1 MINKTLVINTYI
13 LDDMSGSEPA
23 AAYHFIKEVSK
34 YFKTIL
40 VFTSHFTPEA
50 IMHKLTDSSENITF
64 VQTQFPLFFP
74 KNRFGTFYLKYRI
87 YLLRQSNQIQL
98 MKLDPLTN
106 IGIHY
111 SLSNHLLGT
120 SLYKSGIPY
129 LFGPASTSKFSIRY
143 IMIAQQTIILE
154 FIRFLCIR
162 LVLRFDPVVRKSLKN
177 ARVILAGD
185 TRTQKLLKLSITS
198 VNYTSTVIP
207 HTTVD
212 ESQVRE
218 FTKKSGNKKNLMWCG
233 AFTSRKD
240 PKMALEV
247 MRTLRESYGRDDF
260 TLEMY
265 GSGKKLKELVRFKEK
280 HKLQNVEIHSWIKKD
295 LLIARM
301 TQTKILLFTSYRES
315 GGAQLLEALACEMN
329 VVSTDATGAIDWL
342 SGSSIKFLGPPI
354 ISSRKHFAQ
363 ILAEE
368 VLRQYESEHT
378 STEISQ
384 FTVEKQVSQIS
395 EILRLFN

>member
-1 MINKTLVINTYI
+1 
-13 LDDMSGSEPA
+13 
-23 AAYHFIKEVSK
+23 
-34 YFKTIL
+34 
-40 VFTSHFTPEA
+40 
-50 IMHKLTDSSENITF
+50 
-64 VQTQFPLFFP
+64 
-74 KNRFGTFYLKYRI
+74 
-87 YLLRQSNQIQL
+87 
-98 MKLDPLTN
+98 
-106 IGIHY
+106 
-111 SLSNHLLGT
+111 
-120 SLYKSGIPY
+120 
-129 LFGPASTSKFSIRY
+129 
-143 IMIAQQTIILE
+143 
-154 FIRFLCIR
+154 
-162 LVLRFDPVVRKSLKN
+162 LKN

-185 TRTQKLLKLSITS
+185 TRTQKLLKLSTAS

-207 HTTVD
+207 HTTFD

-265 GSGKKLKELVRFKEK
+265 GSGKKLNELVRFKEK

-342 SGSSIKFLGPPI
+342 SGSSIKFLGPPKI
-354 ISSRKHFAQ
+354 LSRKHFAQ
-363 ILAEE
+363 IIAEE
-368 VLRQYESEHT
+368 VLRQYESEHR

-384 FTVEKQVSQIS
+384 FTVEKQVSQIC